1 MNKSGLRAFSRS
13 LAIVTIAA
21 LFAACADG
29 ATAAPTPQATSV
41 ARSATLQSLQT
52 NEAILTLQRVTAKYH
67 DLTIATNEGFVL
79 LHPCE
84 SRGDEGPV
92 GTVYINFERLLDG
105 VIDPASPDALIY
117 RPGLNG
123 RLELAG
129 AEFAI
134 PYTMA
139 SERPQFLGASF
150 QNEDEFGVYA
160 LHAWIWLDNPNG
172 MFAETNPR
180 VSCGVA

>member
-1 MNKSGLRAFSRS
+1 MNKTRLRAFGRP

-21 LFAACADG
+21 FFAACADG
-29 ATAAPTPQATSV
+29 ALAPRAQATSA
-41 ARSATLQSLQT
+41 ARSGTLRSLQT
-52 NEAILTLQRVTAKYH
+52 NEAILTMQRVTAKYH
-67 DLTIATNEGFVL
+67 DLSIATNEGFVL

-84 SRGDEGPV
+84 SRGNEGPV
-92 GTVYINFERLLDG
+92 GTVYINYERLLDA

-117 RPGLNG
+117 RPGING
-123 RLELAG
+123 RQELVG
-129 AEFAI
+129 VEFAI
-134 PYTMA
+134 PYA
-139 SERPQFLGASF
+139 LSPERPQFLGASF